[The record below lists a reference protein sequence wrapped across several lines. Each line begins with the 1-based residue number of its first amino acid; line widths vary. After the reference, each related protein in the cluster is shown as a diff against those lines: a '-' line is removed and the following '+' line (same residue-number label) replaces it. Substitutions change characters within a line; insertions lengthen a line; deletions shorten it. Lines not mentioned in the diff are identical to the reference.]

1 MTPQTFELPTNSNSP
16 THWGRFSGCED
27 VLKIANAAQ
36 QSKHLLV
43 VVCCDTQAAMR
54 LERELPFFLQ
64 EKLPVNYF
72 PDWEVLPY
80 DTFSPLAEIISER
93 LQTLYELQF
102 LEQGVLIVTASTLL
116 QRLAPRQK
124 ILSECFSLKA
134 GDELELEK
142 TRIDLEKLGYQNV
155 SSVQTHSEFSVRGS
169 ILDLFPMGS
178 KTPFRI
184 DLLGNE
190 VDSIRTF
197 DTESQRSLEK
207 VSKIELFPTREFPIN
222 DSSIQFFR
230 QNFRQQFPDCSN
242 SNSLYQQVSKGI
254 MPNGIEHYMPL
265 FVEQT
270 ECFLSLI
277 HI

>member
-1 MTPQTFELPTNSNSP
+1 
-16 THWGRFSGCED
+16 
-27 VLKIANAAQ
+27 
-36 QSKHLLV
+36 
-43 VVCCDTQAAMR
+43 MR

-102 LEQGVLIVTASTLL
+102 LEQGVLIVTTSTLL

-190 VDSIRTF
+190 VDSIRT
-197 DTESQRSLEK
+197 
-207 VSKIELFPTREFPIN
+207 
-222 DSSIQFFR
+222 
-230 QNFRQQFPDCSN
+230 
-242 SNSLYQQVSKGI
+242 
-254 MPNGIEHYMPL
+254 
-265 FVEQT
+265 
-270 ECFLSLI
+270 LSLI